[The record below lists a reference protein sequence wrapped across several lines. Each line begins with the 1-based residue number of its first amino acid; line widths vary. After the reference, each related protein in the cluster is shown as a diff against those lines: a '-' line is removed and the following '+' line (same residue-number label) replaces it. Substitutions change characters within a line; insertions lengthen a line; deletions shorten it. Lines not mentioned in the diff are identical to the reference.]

1 MHPSVRHARHTLA
14 AIASVVAVQMIA
26 SAHVR
31 STLLPLPHPMIV
43 AGSRFRELYY
53 WDSFWTLKG
62 LLASGM
68 RGCALDMVNNF
79 LHLIDQHGF
88 VPNGSRV
95 CLLARSMSP
104 PYVCSSADIK
114 CWGCA

>member
-1 MHPSVRHARHTLA
+1 
-14 AIASVVAVQMIA
+14 MIGG
-26 SAHVR
+26 AHER

-68 RGCALDMVNNF
+68 RDCALHMVQNF
-79 LHLIDQHGF
+79 LHLVNQHGF

-95 CLLARSMSP
+95 RLSAVNIHVIFLVSNFGCSTATSSS
-104 PYVCSSADIK
+104 VCDHWSCMCCRHTI
-114 CWGCA
+114 